1 GWYYKATNNGNIT
14 AILHLADCLRLGK
27 GVEKDGKKAFKF
39 YQILVKEEISD
50 AQYQLGNCFF
60 NGNGTA

>member
-1 GWYYKATNNGNIT
+1 
-14 AILHLADCLRLGK
+14 DCLRLGK